1 MGVIIFRIKRK
12 KRIMDI
18 KEKIKR
24 EIDLL
29 PDDLIKNLQMY
40 LATIKA
46 RSRRKRK
53 IPALKLKGQYDRLKI
68 RQKAYE

>member
-1 MGVIIFRIKRK
+1 
-12 KRIMDI
+12 MDI

-46 RSRRKRK
+46 RSSRKRK